1 MTADVPPPQ
10 GSPGR
15 IPRVAVPRS
24 AERRLDVRVLDPAK
38 AVQVNLNLVAQ
49 PKTLDDEA
57 QGSFLS
63 CLGKGIE
70 S

>member
-1 MTADVPPPQ
+1 MMSTAIRFEYEHVFDHDV
-10 GSPGR
+10 G
-15 IPRVAVPRS
+15 
-24 AERRLDVRVLDPAK
+24 PAK

-49 PKTLDDEA
+49 PETLDDEA